1 MNSDWQNR
9 CALLPAGYPIMPQE
23 SQEGGNPMKK
33 IDYKK
38 ELKHLYK
45 PSSKQVEIVNV
56 PTMNFLMIDGEG
68 DPNTSQAYQD
78 AIEALLS
85 VSYTLKFMIK
95 KGEQQID
102 YGVLPLEGLW
112 WSDDPSEFNVE
123 NKDKWKWTSMIM
135 QPEWVTN
142 DLFKATVD
150 QAKKKKNLASLSAM
164 RFESYNEGEAAQIMH
179 IGPFSEEGPTI
190 AKTHS
195 FINNNGYELAGKHHE
210 IYLSDFR
217 KTSPDKLKTIV
228 RQPFKSKA

>member
-1 MNSDWQNR
+1 
-9 CALLPAGYPIMPQE
+9 
-23 SQEGGNPMKK
+23 MKK

-78 AIEALLS
+78 AIEALFS

-102 YGVLPLEGLW
+102 YGVLPLEGPW

-123 NKDKWKWTSMIM
+123 NKDNWKWTSMIM

-142 DLFKATVD
+142 DLLKP
-150 QAKKKKNLASLSAM
+150 QLIK
-164 RFESYNEGEAAQIMH
+164 
-179 IGPFSEEGPTI
+179 
-190 AKTHS
+190 
-195 FINNNGYELAGKHHE
+195 
-210 IYLSDFR
+210 R
-217 KTSPDKLKTIV
+217 KRRKILLHY
-228 RQPFKSKA
+228 QQ